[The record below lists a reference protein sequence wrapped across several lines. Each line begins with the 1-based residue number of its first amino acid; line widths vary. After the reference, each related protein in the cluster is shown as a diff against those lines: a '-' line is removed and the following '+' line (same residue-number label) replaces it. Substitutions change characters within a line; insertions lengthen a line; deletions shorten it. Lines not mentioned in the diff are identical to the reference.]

1 MVKIATV
8 SLGCPKNLVDSE
20 VMLGTLQG
28 NGYSIINEPESA
40 DVIIINTCGFIESA
54 KKESID
60 TIIEFSR
67 YKKDKCQVLIVTGCL
82 VQRYKDELTNEIP
95 EIDGI
100 MGTGDYDNIIKCIQ
114 DNLQGVKY
122 NSTDNMEYLY
132 DHLTPRLLSTPKY
145 TAYLKIAEGCDNHCT
160 YCIIPSLRGK
170 YRSRTMESI
179 ITEAKTLVE
188 KGVKEIILIA
198 QDTTVYGLDLYGE
211 LKLSSLLK
219 ELNQVQSLKWIRL
232 MYCYP
237 TFMTDE
243 LISTINNLPKVCNY
257 IDIPLQHGDDRILK
271 AMGRNETREELVN
284 LVSKLRKNIKDVS
297 IRTSL
302 IVGFPGE
309 TKVHYNNL
317 VEFVKEIQLDRVGVF
332 TYSMEEGTPAAKL
345 GGQVSQRVKVLRQHQ
360 LMKLQQGISKS
371 INSSLLG
378 KVYHVL
384 VEGFDEDKGQAWG
397 RTYKDSPEIDGK
409 VIINTI
415 DPVEIGTFIPV
426 KIIKAMEYDLVGEIC
441 ENELSE

>member
-1 MVKIATV
+1 MDMVKIATV

-20 VMLGTLQG
+20 VMLGTLQE
-28 NGYSIINEPESA
+28 NGYIIINEPENA
-40 DVIIINTCGFIESA
+40 EVIIINTCGFIESA

-60 TIIEFSR
+60 TIVEFAQ
-67 YKKDKCQVLIVTGCL
+67 YKKNKCQVLIVTGCL
-82 VQRYKDELTNEIP
+82 VQRYKDELTGEIP

-100 MGTGDYDNIIKCIQ
+100 MGTGDYDNIIQCI
-114 DNLQGVKY
+114 DNNLKGVKY

-170 YRSRTMESI
+170 YRSRSIESI
-179 ITEAKTLVE
+179 VTEAKSLA
-188 KGVKEIILIA
+188 KNGVKEIILIA
-198 QDTTVYGLDLYGE
+198 QDTTVYGLDLDGN
-211 LKLSSLLK
+211 LLLPKLLE
-219 ELNQVQSLKWIRL
+219 ELNEIQELKWIRL

-243 LISTINNLPKVCNY
+243 LIQKIKSLPKVCNY
-257 IDIPLQHGDDRILK
+257 IDIPLQHGDDNILK
-271 AMGRNETREELVN
+271 SMGRKETRQELID
-284 LVSKLRKNIKDVS
+284 LVKKLRSNIPDVA

-309 TKVHYNNL
+309 QEEHFNNL

-332 TYSMEEGTPAAKL
+332 TYSKEDGTAAAKL
-345 GGQVSQRVKVLRQHQ
+345 KGQVNQRVKVLRQHK
-360 LMKLQQGISKS
+360 LMKLQQKIS
-371 INSSLLG
+371 SSLNAKSVG
-378 KVYHVL
+378 KIYEVL
-384 VEGFDEDKGQAWG
+384 VEGINDNGQAWG

-409 VIINTI
+409 VFI
-415 DPVEIGTFIPV
+415 DTTETVAIGDFIPV
-426 KIIKAMEYDLVGEIC
+426 KIVQAMEYDLIGEKC
-441 ENELSE
+441 